1 MAEDITNR
9 PDLNGYMDFVL
20 DFHKSMRKHNLILVY
35 EGEVTQEVTKAF
47 TALAER
53 NMENEATD
61 GRVAKKVYHVMV
73 ECLQNI
79 AKHAD
84 DGSSNSSNDL
94 KHGLVKN
101 GIFVVGRDEEG
112 YYITSGN
119 PIEKDNVQGL
129 REMLDHI
136 NSLDQDEIKTLYK
149 EKMKASRLSAT
160 GGAGLGFIDMVK
172 KTKNK
177 LAYSFKPTD
186 DGNYFF
192 LLRSKV
198 TR

>member
-1 MAEDITNR
+1 MADITNR
-9 PDLNGYMDFVL
+9 PELNEYMDFVME
-20 DFHKSMRKHNLILVY
+20 FHKSMIKHKLILVY

-53 NMENEATD
+53 NMEKEATD
-61 GRVAKKVYHVMV
+61 GKVAKRVYHVMV

-84 DGSSNSSNDL
+84 DGSSNSSNSL
-94 KHGLVKN
+94 EKGLVKN
-101 GIFVVGRDEEG
+101 GIFVVGRDENG
-112 YYITSGN
+112 YYVTSGN
-119 PIEKDNVQGL
+119 PIEKENVPAL
-129 REMLDHI
+129 KEMIDHI
-136 NSLDQDEIKTLYK
+136 NSLDQDGIKALYK
-149 EKMKASRLSAT
+149 EKIKASRLSET

-177 LAYSFKPTD
+177 LAYTFKEQE
-186 DGNYFF
+186 DGNFFF
-192 LLRSKV
+192 LLRTMV

>member
-1 MAEDITNR
+1 MTDITNR
-9 PDLNGYMDFVL
+9 EDLTNYMDFVM
-20 DFHKSMRKHNLILVY
+20 DFHKSMKKHKLILAY
-35 EGEVTQEVTKAF
+35 EGEVTQDVTKAF

-53 NMENEATD
+53 NMEKEATD

-84 DGSSNSSNDL
+84 DVSENSSNNL
-94 KHGLVKN
+94 KEGLVKN

-119 PIEKDNVQGL
+119 PIEATNVPAL
-129 REMLDHI
+129 KEMIDHV
-136 NSLDQDEIKTLYK
+136 NSLDQDEIKALYK
-149 EKMKASRLSAT
+149 EKIKASRLSET

-177 LAYSFKPTD
+177 LAYAFKEQE
-186 DGNYFF
+186 DGNFFF

>member
-1 MAEDITNR
+1 MADITND
-9 PDLNGYMDFVL
+9 PKTAPYMDFIT
-20 DFHKSMRKHNLILVY
+20 DFHSSMRKHNLILVY

-53 NMENEATD
+53 NLESEDD
-61 GRVAKKVYHVMV
+61 GKVAKKVYHVMV

-84 DGSSNSSNDL
+84 DGSAASSNDL
-94 KHGLVKN
+94 KKGLVKN
-101 GIFVVGRDEEG
+101 GIFVVGRDEDT
-112 YYITSGN
+112 YFITSGN
-119 PIEKDNVQGL
+119 PIEKENVPAL
-129 REMLDHI
+129 KEMLDHI
-136 NSLDQDEIKTLYK
+136 NSLDSDGIKTLYK
-149 EKMKASRLSAT
+149 EKIKASRLSAT

-177 LAYSFKPTD
+177 LVYSFKETG

>member
-1 MAEDITNR
+1 MADITNR
-9 PDLNGYMDFVL
+9 EDLTSYMDFVM
-20 DFHKSMRKHNLILVY
+20 DFHESMKKHKLILAY
-35 EGEVTQEVTKAF
+35 EGEVTQDVTKAF

-53 NMENEATD
+53 NMEKEATD
-61 GRVAKKVYHVMV
+61 AKVSKKVYHVMV

-84 DGSSNSSNDL
+84 DGSANSSNSL
-94 KHGLVKN
+94 KDGLVKN

-119 PIEKDNVQGL
+119 PIEKDNIPAL
-129 REMLDHI
+129 REMIDHV
-136 NSLDQDEIKTLYK
+136 NSLDQDGIKALYK
-149 EKMKASRLSAT
+149 EKIKASRLSET

-177 LAYSFKPTD
+177 LAYAFKEQE
-186 DGNYFF
+186 DGNFFF

>member
-1 MAEDITNR
+1 MGEDITNR
-9 PDLNGYMDFVL
+9 PDLTGYMDFVL
-20 DFHKSMRKHNLILVY
+20 EFHESMKKHNLILVY

-53 NMENEATD
+53 NMEKEATD
-61 GRVAKKVYHVMV
+61 GKVAKKVYHVMV

-84 DGSSNSSNDL
+84 DPSKNSSNNL
-94 KHGLVKN
+94 KQGLVKN

-119 PIEKDNVQGL
+119 PIEKDNVAALQ
-129 REMLDHI
+129 EMIDHI
-136 NSLDQDEIKTLYK
+136 NSLDQDGIKALYK
-149 EKMKASRLSAT
+149 EKIKASRLSET

-177 LAYSFKPTD
+177 LDYSFKPLD

>member
-1 MAEDITNR
+1 MENITNR
-9 PDLNGYMDFVL
+9 PELEGYMSFVM
-20 DFHKSMRKHNLILVY
+20 DFHKDMKKHSIILAY

-53 NMENEATD
+53 NMEKEATD
-61 GRVAKKVYHVMV
+61 GKVAKKVYHVMV

-84 DGSSNSSNDL
+84 DGSENSSNDL
-94 KHGLVKN
+94 KSGLVKN
-101 GIFVVGRDEEG
+101 GIFVVGRDENG
-112 YYITSGN
+112 YYVTSGN
-119 PIEKDNVQGL
+119 PIEKDNIAGL
-129 REMLDHI
+129 KEMIDHI
-136 NSLDQDEIKTLYK
+136 NSLNEDEIKTLYK
-149 EKMKASRLSAT
+149 EKIKASRLSAT

-177 LAYSFKPTD
+177 LAYDFRETE

-192 LLRSKV
+192 LLRTMV